1 MQFTFAYPD
10 RLMFLGL
17 IPVLLILYFVLSRRT
32 SARNRQFGIDGLSRL
47 LPRQQAWKRHL
58 GVGFALLSLAS
69 LNMAFAQPSAA
80 VDVPR
85 DRATIC
91 IAIDVSL
98 SMEATDIDPTRLAAE
113 KVAASQFVDML
124 PQGFNTA
131 LVSFAGY
138 ATMLVPPTTDR
149 GLVKRAI
156 SNLEL
161 APATAIAEGVYS
173 CLDAIKLAPADP
185 KNPDAPVPAAIVL
198 LSDGYSTVP
207 GRTSTQA
214 ANDAKKAKVPV
225 YTIAYGTAGGYVV
238 RDGRKEPVPVDK
250 AELKNIA
257 DLSGGKAFTA
267 GSAAELKT
275 VYGSIAQQVGYE
287 KQFTEI
293 TERFAGGALV
303 LAILAALAVISLASR
318 WP

>member
-1 MQFTFAYPD
+1 M
-10 RLMFLGL
+10 
-17 IPVLLILYFVLSRRT
+17 
-32 SARNRQFGIDGLSRL
+32 
-47 LPRQQAWKRHL
+47 
-58 GVGFALLSLAS
+58 
-69 LNMAFAQPSAA
+69 
-80 VDVPR
+80 
-85 DRATIC
+85 
-91 IAIDVSL
+91 
-98 SMEATDIDPTRLAAE
+98 
-113 KVAASQFVDML
+113 
-124 PQGFNTA
+124 
-131 LVSFAGY
+131 
-138 ATMLVPPTTDR
+138 
-149 GLVKRAI
+149 
-156 SNLEL
+156 
-161 APATAIAEGVYS
+161 
-173 CLDAIKLAPADP
+173 
-185 KNPDAPVPAAIVL
+185 
-198 LSDGYSTVP
+198 
-207 GRTSTQA
+207 
-214 ANDAKKAKVPV
+214 PV